1 MTNPGLRCRRQFSGS
16 SPRVE
21 PSMTKR
27 STHALAS
34 AIRPVGTSRGRR
46 GFTAIELTAVA
57 TIITILA
64 LILLPIVRNRVDQ
77 ARLVAAED
85 DMRTIEIAE
94 VLARADT
101 GQFFRISDLD
111 NPVADPEDVE
121 DAFDSASEAQMDSV
135 IGQLPAAYW
144 NRPIPN
150 FVLDGTDTSF
160 DIRAHPIVTM
170 WKGPYT
176 RFSNSKF
183 LALETLVTA
192 QPQLFRSVD
201 IGTTPATNLSLVSG
215 SQTAGVNNG
224 VGGPI
229 LIIRNT
235 TNDVQDDIQDGETT
249 AIDPWGAP
257 YIFFGGERIATNL
270 PAGISGSE
278 SNFGIAAVYSLG
290 PDGLPGSDVQSID
303 EETYYRESGFIGTG
317 DDLARTF

>member
-1 MTNPGLRCRRQFSGS
+1 
-16 SPRVE
+16 
-21 PSMTKR
+21 MTKR
-27 STHALAS
+27 T
-34 AIRPVGTSRGRR
+34 RPAPAPARR

-77 ARLVAAED
+77 ARMVAAED

-111 NPVADPEDVE
+111 NPPVDPEDLAEAVNNGSE
-121 DAFDSASEAQMDSV
+121 TELDAL
-135 IGQLPAAYW
+135 IGLLPAAYW

-150 FVLDGTDTSF
+150 FALNGTETSF
-160 DIRAHPIVTM
+160 DIRGNTLISN

-176 RFSNSKF
+176 RFSSTKF
-183 LALETLVTA
+183 QTLEALVSISPEF
-192 QPQLFRSVD
+192 FRTVD
-201 IGTTPATNLSLVSG
+201 IGQDPIDELSLADGAQDLNG
-215 SQTAGVNNG
+215 SDGNPLNNG
-224 VGGPI
+224 EGGPI

-235 TNDVQDDIQDGETT
+235 TNDEQDDIAREEKT

-257 YIFFGGERIATNL
+257 YFFFGADEIQTNL
-270 PAGISGSE
+270 PAGISGNE
-278 SNFGIAAVYSLG
+278 SNFGVAAVFSLG
-290 PDGLPGSDVQSID
+290 PDGLPGSPDANIVSSID
-303 EETYYRESGFIGTG
+303 EETYYRETGFLGTG